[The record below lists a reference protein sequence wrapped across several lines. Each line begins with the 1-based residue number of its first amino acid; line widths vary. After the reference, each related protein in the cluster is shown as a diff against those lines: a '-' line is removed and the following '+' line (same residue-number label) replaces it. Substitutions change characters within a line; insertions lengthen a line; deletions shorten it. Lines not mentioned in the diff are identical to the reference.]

1 MKFLKLSALAIVGAC
16 VVGEANAA
24 SWLECDGDKIVWDGN
39 STTARINATSFP
51 AGAFRD
57 AVQRGIA
64 ITNRNPSPFVINTTI
79 ETGGVARGNG
89 QNEIFFSNI
98 SAPGEARMRYH
109 CYWFFGTRSGLDEVD
124 IVLDN
129 RNNYWTTSTSK
140 NANIEYGGNG
150 RPIEAVIVHEAGHF
164 LGLMHVD
171 TEYNIMGDAW
181 RHHHTNGAT
190 ARSYFGEDGGAGARA
205 LYGAQG
211 GAFNDVSVS
220 HWRYT
225 GSDGEYST
233 HDRTRLFTSGGSA
246 MTPST
251 VSGEPRYNVVRGRRY
266 RAEFTVENNGKSTV
280 SNIGYGIYISTN
292 DTISTFDTRVGGGSY
307 SSIHPGNVATHQ
319 FSFTVPT
326 TLSANRNYWVGVV
339 IDENN
344 TLSEVSGS
352 NNATYIGL
360 RTN

>member
-1 MKFLKLSALAIVGAC
+1 MKVIKLSALIIAGAC
-16 VVGEANAA
+16 AIGEANAA

-51 AGAFRD
+51 PGPFRD
-57 AVQRGIA
+57 AVERGIN
-64 ITNRNPSPFVINTTI
+64 ITNSNPSPFVVNTTI

-89 QNEIFFSNI
+89 QNEVFFSDI

-124 IVLDN
+124 IVLDS
-129 RNNYWTTSTSK
+129 RDNYWTTSTSK
-140 NANIEYGGNG
+140 NANFAYGGNG
-150 RPIEAVIVHEAGHF
+150 RPIEAVVVHEAGHY

-171 TEYNIMGDAW
+171 TEYNVMGDSW

-190 ARSYFGEDGGAGARA
+190 ARSYFGEDASSGARA
-205 LYGAQG
+205 LYGTQSSS
-211 GAFNDVSVS
+211 FNDVSVS

-233 HDRTRLFTSGGSA
+233 HGRTRMFTSAGSA
-246 MTPST
+246 MSPSI
-251 VSGEPRYNVVRGRRY
+251 VSGEPRYNVVRGQRY
-266 RAEFTVENNGKSTV
+266 RAEFSIENNGKSTV
-280 SNIGYGIYISTN
+280 SNIRYGIYISTN
-292 DTISTFDTRVGGGSY
+292 DTISTYDTRVGGGSY
-307 SSIHPGNVATHQ
+307 SSIHPGGVSTNQ

-326 TLSANRNYWVGVV
+326 SLSGNRNYWVGVL
-339 IDENN
+339 IDEDN

-352 NNATYIGL
+352 NNATYIGM